1 MSWTEGRRRPICKKV
16 MFAPEEWE
24 RAERL
29 RQALMKE
36 SLRAAIAY
44 RRWGEYA
51 RERLLYPVVEMPRVV
66 LASDPEVFK
75 SELHQIGTNVNQMAR
90 VANMS
95 GAVTPAQLD
104 ELRRQLD
111 RITELMEG
119 MERAKEEMEA
129 RGGSVRDGHCETRAE
144 GQDEPS
150 GHARVCDQ
158 SRQDGWRPVRVR
170 EL

>member
-16 MFAPEEWE
+16 MFAPEDWE

-75 SELHQIGTNVNQMAR
+75 SELHRIGTNVNQMAR

-129 RGGSVRDGHCETRAE
+129 RGGKRA
-144 GQDEPS
+144 
-150 GHARVCDQ
+150 
-158 SRQDGWRPVRVR
+158 
-170 EL
+170 

>member
-1 MSWTEGRRRPICKKV
+1 MVGKASRPLARHRSANVPRLFGGDGMSWTEGRRRPICKKV

-66 LASDPEVFK
+66 LA
-75 SELHQIGTNVNQMAR
+75 
-90 VANMS
+90 
-95 GAVTPAQLD
+95 AQLD

-129 RGGSVRDGHCETRAE
+129 RGGKRA
-144 GQDEPS
+144 
-150 GHARVCDQ
+150 
-158 SRQDGWRPVRVR
+158 
-170 EL
+170 

>member
-104 ELRRQLD
+104 

-129 RGGSVRDGHCETRAE
+129 RGGERA
-144 GQDEPS
+144 
-150 GHARVCDQ
+150 
-158 SRQDGWRPVRVR
+158 
-170 EL
+170 

>member
-1 MSWTEGRRRPICKKV
+1 
-16 MFAPEEWE
+16 
-24 RAERL
+24 
-29 RQALMKE
+29 
-36 SLRAAIAY
+36 
-44 RRWGEYA
+44 
-51 RERLLYPVVEMPRVV
+51 MPRVV

-75 SELHQIGTNVNQMAR
+75 SELHRIGTNVNQMAR

-129 RGGSVRDGHCETRAE
+129 RGGKRA
-144 GQDEPS
+144 
-150 GHARVCDQ
+150 
-158 SRQDGWRPVRVR
+158 
-170 EL
+170 

>member
-1 MSWTEGRRRPICKKV
+1 M
-16 MFAPEEWE
+16 
-24 RAERL
+24 
-29 RQALMKE
+29 
-36 SLRAAIAY
+36 
-44 RRWGEYA
+44 
-51 RERLLYPVVEMPRVV
+51 VEMPRVV

-129 RGGSVRDGHCETRAE
+129 RGGERA
-144 GQDEPS
+144 
-150 GHARVCDQ
+150 
-158 SRQDGWRPVRVR
+158 
-170 EL
+170 

>member
-75 SELHQIGTNVNQMAR
+75 SELHRIGTNVNQMAR

-95 GAVTPAQLD
+95 GAVSPRSWMNCAASSTASRSSWKAWSVPRKRWKPA
-104 ELRRQLD
+104 
-111 RITELMEG
+111 
-119 MERAKEEMEA
+119 A
-129 RGGSVRDGHCETRAE
+129 GSVRDGHCETRAE

>member
-75 SELHQIGTNVNQMAR
+75 AEPHHIGVNVNQTAHC
-90 VANMS
+90 A
-95 GAVTPAQLD
+95 GPT
-104 ELRRQLD
+104 
-111 RITELMEG
+111 
-119 MERAKEEMEA
+119 
-129 RGGSVRDGHCETRAE
+129 GGSCSPPPRTRSTCW
-144 GQDEPS
+144 Q
-150 GHARVCDQ
+150 
-158 SRQDGWRPVRVR
+158 
-170 EL
+170 